1 MIIIIAYLAIQNP
14 LINFKLLSSIL
25 LSLYSLNYSPFFPF
39 WFIQII
45 LPLVLCK
52 IL

>member
-1 MIIIIAYLAIQNP
+1 MIIIIIIAYLAIQNP
-14 LINFKLLSSIL
+14 LINFKLLSLII
-25 LSLYSLNYSPFFPF
+25 LSLYSLNYPFF
-39 WFIQII
+39 QII